1 MIILEYYQSKISH
14 PRMRNEFKL
23 LPSRPSYTQIGPTL
37 PNTNAMPHIKT
48 QAKPQNRKESQGYRQ
63 KKKEPNQIKTSNSA
77 FYPTDSSASPHLP
90 PYSAGT
96 QRNYSSSES
105 ECADAAA
112 LATPA
117 TVLRADI
124 QVLDRHLQFG
134 KSPPWTGAGLAAAA
148 AA

>member
-1 MIILEYYQSKISH
+1 MPCPTSK
-14 PRMRNEFKL
+14 PKL
-23 LPSRPSYTQIGPTL
+23 NP
-37 PNTNAMPHIKT
+37 KT
-48 QAKPQNRKESQGYRQ
+48 GKNHKGIA
-63 KKKEPNQIKTSNSA
+63 KKKRTKSNQNIELR